1 MWPFTRRSNGDD
13 ESDLGKTGEELAAK
27 FLRKQGLKILARNY
41 RCPSGE
47 ADIIALDPKCQ
58 GGGEAVAF
66 VEVKTRASD
75 RYTSPESAVNAAKQK
90 HLRAVARYYCS
101 SRDTAGL
108 TIRFDIVAIVL
119 APPAEPKIKHI
130 VAAF

>member
-1 MWPFTRRSNGDD
+1 VWPFTRPRGDD
-13 ESDLGKTGEELAAK
+13 ESNLGKTGEELAAK

-47 ADIIALDPKCQ
+47 ADIIALDPKPE

-66 VEVKTRASD
+66 VEVKTRATD

-90 HLRAVARYYCS
+90 TLRAVARYYCS
-101 SRDTAGL
+101 SRDTTGL

>member
-1 MWPFTRRSNGDD
+1 MWPFTRPRGDD
-13 ESDLGKTGEELAAK
+13 ESNLGKTGEELAAK

-47 ADIIALDPKCQ
+47 ADIIALDPKCPS
-58 GGGEAVAF
+58 GGEAVAF
-66 VEVKTRASD
+66 VEVKTRATD

-90 HLRAVARYYCS
+90 TLRAIARYYCS
-101 SRDTAGL
+101 SRDTTGL

>member
-1 MWPFTRRSNGDD
+1 MWPFTRPRGDD
-13 ESDLGKTGEELAAK
+13 ETNLGKTGEELAAK

-47 ADIIALDPKCQ
+47 ADIIALDTKGQ
-58 GGGEAVAF
+58 DGEAVAF

-101 SRDTAGL
+101 SRDTTGL

-130 VAAF
+130 IAAFQ